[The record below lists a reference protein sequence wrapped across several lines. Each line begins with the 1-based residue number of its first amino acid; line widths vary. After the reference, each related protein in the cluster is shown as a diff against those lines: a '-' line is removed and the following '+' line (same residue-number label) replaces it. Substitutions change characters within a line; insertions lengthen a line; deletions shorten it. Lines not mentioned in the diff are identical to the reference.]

1 MKMIEIIVTTKG
13 ETSVQTKGFA
23 GSSCRDASR
32 FIEQA
37 LGQRIGEHL
46 PSSFTNPKEWNGLA
60 GSERR
65 MYRKVATLGA
75 ECDASLLQVSKSS
88 RSFAQL
94 FAIVR

>member
-37 LGQRIGEHL
+37 LGQRIGEQLTVEFH
-46 PSSFTNPKEWNGLA
+46 
-60 GSERR
+60 
-65 MYRKVATLGA
+65 
-75 ECDASLLQVSKSS
+75 Q
-88 RSFAQL
+88 AQG
-94 FAIVR
+94 VEQTHQQRT